1 MGSCGVGCVVIGASR
16 ISVRSGVRVMYH
28 VQQAKLTALHLKPRI
43 LRRDIGA
50 TVGSDFPRK
59 PWLDIRVYN

>member
-1 MGSCGVGCVVIGASR
+1 MIGGSR
-16 ISVRSGVRVMYH
+16 TSVRSGVRVMCH
-28 VQQAKLTALHLKPRI
+28 VQQAKLTALHLKPKM
-43 LRRDIGA
+43 LRRDMRA